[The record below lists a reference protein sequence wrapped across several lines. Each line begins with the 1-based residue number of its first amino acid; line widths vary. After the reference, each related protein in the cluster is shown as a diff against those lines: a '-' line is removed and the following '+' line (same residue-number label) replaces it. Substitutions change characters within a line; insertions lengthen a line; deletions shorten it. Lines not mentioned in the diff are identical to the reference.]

1 MSAVVKYC
9 LHSVNIVSCYIGMFQ
24 FVGLRK
30 KNECAAVKYCL
41 RSVNIVL
48 QYVGIFDPKHTR
60 SRLLII
66 QTSFIVHETC

>member
-9 LHSVNIVSCYIGMFQ
+9 LHSVNIVSCYKGM

-30 KNECAAVKYCL
+30 KNECAAVKYCP

-48 QYVGIFDPKHTR
+48 HYVGIFDPKHTR